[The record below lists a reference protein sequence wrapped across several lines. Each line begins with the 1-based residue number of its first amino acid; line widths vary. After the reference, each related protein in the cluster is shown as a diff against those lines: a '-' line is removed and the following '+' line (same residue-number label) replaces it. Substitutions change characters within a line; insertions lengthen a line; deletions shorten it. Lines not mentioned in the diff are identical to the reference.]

1 MATAWINKGRFCDI
15 RGIHPFAWN
24 IIVVGHNLSER
35 MVPEAITHMT
45 AWQITINYTYGNHS
59 LPWFAKEG
67 I

>member
-1 MATAWINKGRFCDI
+1 MDKQNRFCDI

-24 IIVVGHNLSER
+24 LIVGHTLSEK

-45 AWQITINYTYGNHS
+45 TWQITINLTHGNHS
-59 LPWFAKEG
+59 FPWFAKEG